1 MKMIV
6 QAAAALLFLCTSAVH
21 AQAWPTKPVRWLVP
35 FPPGGASDIVTRVVG
50 EKLTAAWGQPV
61 VMENKP
67 GAGGTIATTDLVR
80 NGRDAHTVMI
90 GTLGSATIGPAL
102 YKNLSY
108 DAAKD
113 VVPVAMLIQSPIVV
127 IASPKLPANTLAEFV
142 ALARANPGKYSVASP
157 GNGTLNHLLAELFK
171 RTAKIDMQHI
181 PYKGSA
187 AAYPELMSGQVAIMF
202 DPIAGIVSHVKQGNL
217 KAFATSHRAAAL
229 PGVPTMAE
237 AGYADFDVAL
247 WLGLF
252 TTTATPPAVV
262 AKMSADIVQA
272 LKMPDVAQKLEAVG
286 SQIVAMPHDQFAKV
300 YASEL
305 SRWAKAIRDLNVKI
319 D

>member
-1 MKMIV
+1 MKTISRIT
-6 QAAAALLFLCTSAVH
+6 AALLFLGTSLVQ

-35 FPPGGASDIVTRVVG
+35 FPPGGASDIVTRIVG

-67 GAGGTIATTDLVR
+67 GAGGTIASAELVR
-80 NGRDAHTVMI
+80 SGRDAHTVML
-90 GTLGSATIGPAL
+90 GTLGSATIGPNL
-102 YKNLSY
+102 YKSLPY

-113 VVPVAMLIQSPIVV
+113 IVPVVMLIQSPIVI

-171 RTAKIDMQHI
+171 QQAKIDMQHI

-187 AAYPELMSGQVAIMF
+187 AAYPELMSGQTAIMF

-217 KAFATSHRAAAL
+217 KAFGTSHRAPAL
-229 PGVPTMAE
+229 PGVPTIAE
-237 AGYADFDVAL
+237 AGYPGFDVAL

-252 TTTATPPAVV
+252 TTTSTPPAVV
-262 AKMSADIVQA
+262 AKLSADIVQA
-272 LKMPDVAQKLEAVG
+272 LRLPDVTEKLETVG
-286 SQIVAMPHDQFAKV
+286 SQIVAMPHDKFAGV

-305 SRWAKAIRDLNVKI
+305 ARWGKAIRDLNVKI